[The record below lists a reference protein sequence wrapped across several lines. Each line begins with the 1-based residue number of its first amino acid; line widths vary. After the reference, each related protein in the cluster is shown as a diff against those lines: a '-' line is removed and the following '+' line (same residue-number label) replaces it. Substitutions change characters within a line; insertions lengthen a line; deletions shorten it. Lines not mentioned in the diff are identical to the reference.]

1 VHLGIA
7 YDVAEGSFPFH
18 HTEKPFFFE
27 TKAKALPFSLI
38 KKKVPS

>member
-18 HTEKPFFFE
+18 HTEKLFSIFLDAKNKFFV
-27 TKAKALPFSLI
+27 KQP
-38 KKKVPS
+38 PN